1 MKKNIFKR
9 FIALTLAMICIG
21 CFSTIAYAVAAT
33 VYNNTELEVVA
44 TIENKTYSGIK
55 YTAVGGIAVGTN
67 RTSMFV
73 VKAEQND
80 EDAGIY
86 ADEQMALFYDYP
98 NIENPNNRHIYL
110 LPQAGHA
117 NGMTID
123 DSNIYVCGWSKYGEG
138 VGNQA
143 SNTENNWIIK
153 LPRNKFSSFRD
164 QADGYV
170 IPQDNPNTTA
180 VEGYSV
186 LIPLV
191 EGTDTL
197 FNKEITAIT
206 KYNANKTFL
215 VEYKMSGLGND
226 LAYTTASLVTVGGE
240 EKFYVSTDVDDIF
253 IVQNNVQY
261 AGGTRQDICYS
272 PGNGLFI
279 PIWYGKTG
287 STYTNPNKNVI
298 MWVDLSANNPKWSTK
313 LIGNQTYRYYRVP
326 DKINVNQSNNGY
338 TKFEVESIA
347 ITDSDEM
354 LFSANISGSGEL
366 ANKDSVFS
374 MTHDGGQ
381 NFVLS

>member
-1 MKKNIFKR
+1 MKKNVFKR
-9 FIALTLAMICIG
+9 LIALILAIVCIA

-33 VYNNTELEVVA
+33 VYSNIELEVVA
-44 TIENKTYSGIK
+44 TIENKTYGGIK
-55 YTAVGGIAVGTN
+55 YTAVGGMAVGTN

-73 VKAEQND
+73 VKAERHDQ
-80 EDAGIY
+80 GQ
-86 ADEQMALFYDYP
+86 EQKALFYDYP
-98 NIENPNNRHIYL
+98 NISNPANRHIYL

-117 NGMTID
+117 NGMAID
-123 DSNIYVCGWSKYGEG
+123 DSNIYVCGWTMEKNTP
-138 VGNQA
+138 GNQA
-143 SNTENNWIIK
+143 GNDENNWIIK
-153 LPRNKFSSFRD
+153 IPRNKFSSFRD
-164 QADGYV
+164 MNDGQE
-170 IPQDNPNTTA
+170 IPMDDPDTTA

-191 EGTDTL
+191 EGTETV
-197 FNKEITAIT
+197 FNKEIRAIT
-206 KYNANKTFL
+206 KYNSNKSFI
-215 VEYKMSGLGND
+215 VEYLMSGVGNN
-226 LAYTTASLVTVGGE
+226 LAYTTASLVTVGGVE
-240 EKFYVSTDVDDIF
+240 NFYVSEDPDDIF

-261 AGGTRQDICYS
+261 ADGTRQDICYS

-279 PIWYGKTG
+279 PIWYGNDD
-287 STYTNPNKNVI
+287 NPQYYNENKNVI
-298 MWVDLSANNPKWSTK
+298 MWVDLSTSNNPKLSTIT
-313 LIGNQTYRYYRVP
+313 IGGKTYRYYTKP

-354 LFSANISGSGEL
+354 LFSANIEGSGEL